1 MKKLTVTEIKANEV
15 DYAAALRS
23 ILESDNFILSI
34 PLYNAKKNDYKN
46 KIVNCKLDGITDIKT
61 FKKTLLKAVMTY
73 QGYTLKAEKKKL
85 EDRRTKKNGLDKADE
100 EILQNIE
107 NFLQDFEKTCK
118 AYILQSD
125 ELNKLD
131 NLTTSIACFLAGSAL
146 PEFWHKSEEIA
157 KVIADLSKSFTA
169 ETETARNIEKKAAK
183 KELSYFIYKYFN
195 VGMETAESPLF
206 TRLKSNA
213 GLLNN
218 IMSRYYSG
226 RKLNKNGSIEQTFSD
241 KAAKNEIL
249 LAILDYKQ
257 QLANAATIQSEE
269 VTKETKTA

>member
-1 MKKLTVTEIKANEV
+1 MKKLTVTEVKANEV

-34 PLYNAKKNDYKN
+34 PLYNAKKDDYRVKV
-46 KIVNCKLDGITDIKT
+46 ISCKLDGVTNIKT
-61 FKKTLLKAVMTY
+61 FKETLLRAVMTY
-73 QGYTLKAEKKKL
+73 QHYTLKAEKKKL
-85 EDRRTKKNGLDKADE
+85 EDKRTKNNGLDQTDNAT
-100 EILQNIE
+100 LQNIE

-118 AYILQSD
+118 TYILQSD
-125 ELNKLD
+125 ELHKLD
-131 NLTTSIACFLAGSAL
+131 NLTTSIACYLSGYAL
-146 PEFWHKSEEIA
+146 PEFWHKSHEID
-157 KVIADLSKSFTA
+157 KVIKELKNSFTA
-169 ETETARNIEKKAAK
+169 ETESARNIEKKALK
-183 KELSYFIYKYFN
+183 KDLSYFIYKYFN

-206 TRLKSNA
+206 ARLKSNA

-241 KAAKNEIL
+241 KAAKNEVL
-249 LAILDYKQ
+249 LGILDYKQ
-257 QLANAATIQSEE
+257 QLANAETIQPEE